1 VTDKAPPKKPKR
13 FKPMLDM
20 LNTEAAVNTLAPKTF
35 VDLVGMFSQKA
46 YENGELSVDEYLDI
60 VKPLFG
66 ETGEKVTN
74 RIKEYE
80 DELERY
86 ATGGRVNFLEGG
98 DTAYNKMVT
107 EAYIKAGGLE
117 ATGMDI
123 DKFAEMYFKKFAD
136 GGRVDLFLGGNLGG
150 GYSESRKDSGGKQTN
165 VSFGG
170 GGDGGNNNPP
180 PKPKTSVL
188 DKIKAMGTVPL
199 NLIGGL
205 FGNPFDPTKPTQVIN
220 TKAQMDY
227 LNYLANQK
235 NEDTGTLSYG
245 DYGTQFNLSDLKD
258 PIAFSTAMTMG
269 GTGFKKA
276 DTGDF
281 TYSGGTYD
289 FDGAVPFIDSGGLMG
304 LAYRGGEYLGDKFNP
319 VKLADGGR
327 AQFGIGSL
335 DPDAEFNERVRELM
349 DDGYEFGQAVKKA
362 MEETRK
368 DQGDGTMP
376 KSEKWMRDYFF
387 SGKGGYDDRMSY
399 KEFALGPGQELFKR
413 FGND

>member
-1 VTDKAPPKKPKR
+1 VPDKAPPKKPKR

-66 ETGEKVTN
+66 ETGEMVTEKIEN
-74 RIKEYE
+74 YRTNML
-80 DELERY
+80 D
-86 ATGGRVNFLEGG
+86 GG
-98 DTAYNKMVT
+98 DTKYNAMVT
-107 EAYIKAGGLE
+107 AKYIELGGKE
-117 ATGMDI
+117 GTGMDI
-123 DKFAEMYFKKFAD
+123 DSFAKEYFPKFAD
-136 GGRVDLFLGGNLGG
+136 GGRA
-150 GYSESRKDSGGKQTN
+150 K
-165 VSFGG
+165 
-170 GGDGGNNNPP
+170 
-180 PKPKTSVL
+180 
-188 DKIKAMGTVPL
+188 
-199 NLIGGL
+199 
-205 FGNPFDPTKPTQVIN
+205 
-220 TKAQMDY
+220 
-227 LNYLANQK
+227 
-235 NEDTGTLSYG
+235 
-245 DYGTQFNLSDLKD
+245 
-258 PIAFSTAMTMG
+258 
-269 GTGFKKA
+269 
-276 DTGDF
+276 
-281 TYSGGTYD
+281 
-289 FDGAVPFIDSGGLMG
+289 
-304 LAYRGGEYLGDKFNP
+304 
-319 VKLADGGR
+319 
-327 AQFGIGSL
+327 FGIGSL

>member
-1 VTDKAPPKKPKR
+1 VPDKAPPKKPKNYT
-13 FKPMLDM
+13 KMLDM
-20 LNTEAAVNTLAPKTF
+20 LNTEAAVNTLSPKTF

-46 YENGELSVDEYLDI
+46 YENGELTIDEYLDI

-98 DTAYNKMVT
+98 DTEYNAMVT
-107 EAYIKAGGLE
+107 AKYIELGGKE
-117 ATGMDI
+117 GTGMDI
-123 DKFAEMYFKKFAD
+123 DSFAKEYFPKF
-136 GGRVDLFLGGNLGG
+136 
-150 GYSESRKDSGGKQTN
+150 
-165 VSFGG
+165 
-170 GGDGGNNNPP
+170 
-180 PKPKTSVL
+180 
-188 DKIKAMGTVPL
+188 
-199 NLIGGL
+199 
-205 FGNPFDPTKPTQVIN
+205 
-220 TKAQMDY
+220 
-227 LNYLANQK
+227 
-235 NEDTGTLSYG
+235 
-245 DYGTQFNLSDLKD
+245 
-258 PIAFSTAMTMG
+258 
-269 GTGFKKA
+269 
-276 DTGDF
+276 
-281 TYSGGTYD
+281 
-289 FDGAVPFIDSGGLMG
+289 
-304 LAYRGGEYLGDKFNP
+304 
-319 VKLADGGR
+319 ADGGR

>member
-1 VTDKAPPKKPKR
+1 MPDKAPPKKPKR

-66 ETGEKVTN
+66 ETGEMVTN
-74 RIKEYE
+74 KIKEYE

-98 DTAYNKMVT
+98 DTEYNAMVT

-136 GGRVDLFLGGNLGG
+136 GGR
-150 GYSESRKDSGGKQTN
+150 
-165 VSFGG
+165 
-170 GGDGGNNNPP
+170 
-180 PKPKTSVL
+180 
-188 DKIKAMGTVPL
+188 
-199 NLIGGL
+199 
-205 FGNPFDPTKPTQVIN
+205 
-220 TKAQMDY
+220 
-227 LNYLANQK
+227 
-235 NEDTGTLSYG
+235 
-245 DYGTQFNLSDLKD
+245 
-258 PIAFSTAMTMG
+258 
-269 GTGFKKA
+269 
-276 DTGDF
+276 
-281 TYSGGTYD
+281 
-289 FDGAVPFIDSGGLMG
+289 
-304 LAYRGGEYLGDKFNP
+304 
-319 VKLADGGR
+319 

-335 DPDAEFNERVRELM
+335 DPDAELSKRVKELM
-349 DDGYEFGQAVKKA
+349 DDGYEFGEAVKQA

-368 DQGDGTMP
+368 NQGSGTMP
-376 KSEKWMRDYFF
+376 KSEKWMREYFF
-387 SGKGGYDDRMSY
+387 DGKGGYDDRMSY
-399 KEFALGPGQELFKR
+399 KEFALGPGQELYKK

>member
-1 VTDKAPPKKPKR
+1 VPDKAPPKKPKR

-20 LNTEAAVNTLAPKTF
+20 L
-35 VDLVGMFSQKA
+35 KA

-98 DTAYNKMVT
+98 DTEYNAMVT
-107 EAYIKAGGLE
+107 AKYIELGGKE
-117 ATGMDI
+117 GTGMDI
-123 DKFAEMYFKKFAD
+123 DSFAKEYFPKF
-136 GGRVDLFLGGNLGG
+136 
-150 GYSESRKDSGGKQTN
+150 
-165 VSFGG
+165 
-170 GGDGGNNNPP
+170 
-180 PKPKTSVL
+180 
-188 DKIKAMGTVPL
+188 
-199 NLIGGL
+199 
-205 FGNPFDPTKPTQVIN
+205 
-220 TKAQMDY
+220 
-227 LNYLANQK
+227 
-235 NEDTGTLSYG
+235 
-245 DYGTQFNLSDLKD
+245 
-258 PIAFSTAMTMG
+258 
-269 GTGFKKA
+269 
-276 DTGDF
+276 
-281 TYSGGTYD
+281 
-289 FDGAVPFIDSGGLMG
+289 
-304 LAYRGGEYLGDKFNP
+304 
-319 VKLADGGR
+319 ADGGR

-399 KEFALGPGQELFKR
+399 KEFALGPGQEFLR
-413 FGND
+413 G

>member
-1 VTDKAPPKKPKR
+1 
-13 FKPMLDM
+13 MLDM

-98 DTAYNKMVT
+98 DTEYNAMVT
-107 EAYIKAGGLE
+107 AKYIELGGKE
-117 ATGMDI
+117 GTGMDI
-123 DKFAEMYFKKFAD
+123 DSFAKEYFPKFAD
-136 GGRVDLFLGGNLGG
+136 GGRA
-150 GYSESRKDSGGKQTN
+150 K
-165 VSFGG
+165 
-170 GGDGGNNNPP
+170 
-180 PKPKTSVL
+180 
-188 DKIKAMGTVPL
+188 
-199 NLIGGL
+199 
-205 FGNPFDPTKPTQVIN
+205 
-220 TKAQMDY
+220 
-227 LNYLANQK
+227 
-235 NEDTGTLSYG
+235 
-245 DYGTQFNLSDLKD
+245 
-258 PIAFSTAMTMG
+258 
-269 GTGFKKA
+269 
-276 DTGDF
+276 
-281 TYSGGTYD
+281 
-289 FDGAVPFIDSGGLMG
+289 
-304 LAYRGGEYLGDKFNP
+304 
-319 VKLADGGR
+319 
-327 AQFGIGSL
+327 FGIGSL

-349 DDGYEFGQAVKKA
+349 DDGSEFGQAVKKA